1 MTVTTKIQKSEDS
14 QSKRSPIEAFGVV
27 DGCLTIGGVPLTRLA
42 QRVGQTPFFA
52 YDRALLDRRIAHLRD
67 VLPPTIHLHYAIKA
81 NPMPAVIQHLAGL
94 VDGFDVASALEMNW
108 AMDTTMPAERIS
120 FAGSGKT
127 PDELSRAVA
136 AGVIIHLESEREAE
150 IVDAIA
156 TSMGV
161 QAPVAIRVNPD
172 FELKSSGMKM
182 GGGPKQFGIDAERVP
197 DLLRRMGRMRLQFEG
212 FHIFSGSQNL
222 RPEALQDAQ
231 TKTVG
236 LAIEL
241 ARHAPSPVRVLNIG
255 GGFGIP
261 YFPNEVPLDLRP
273 VGETLHG
280 LSDQVAAALP
290 EAQLIIE
297 LGRYIVGEA
306 GIYVCRVVDRKVS
319 RGRTYLVTD
328 GGLHHQLAAS
338 GNFGQI
344 LRKNYPVAI
353 GNRMDDTDRAPT
365 DVVGCLCTPLDLL
378 GDQVELP
385 HGEVGDLIV
394 VFQSGAY
401 GKSASPAAFLGH
413 PEAVEVL
420 V

>member
-1 MTVTTKIQKSEDS
+1 MTITTKIPETADS
-14 QSKRSPIEAFGVV
+14 QSAGSPADAFGVE
-27 DGCLTIGGVPLTRLA
+27 DGCLTIGGMTLTRLA

-52 YDRALLDRRIAHLRD
+52 YDRSLLDRRIAHLRA
-67 VLPPTIHLHYAIKA
+67 VLPSDIHLHYAIKA
-81 NPMPAVIQHLAGL
+81 NPMPAVVQHLCGL
-94 VDGFDVASALEMNW
+94 VDGFDVASALEMNT
-108 AMDTTMPAERIS
+108 AMDTPMPAGRIS
-120 FAGSGKT
+120 FAGPGKT
-127 PDELSRAVA
+127 ASELSRAAA
-136 AGVIIHLESEREAE
+136 AGVVIHLESEREAE
-150 IVDAIA
+150 TLDGIA
-156 TSMGV
+156 KTLGIR
-161 QAPVAIRVNPD
+161 APVAIRVNPD

-197 DLLRRMGRMRLQFEG
+197 DLLRRMAGMSLRFEG

-222 RPEALQDAQ
+222 RAETLQDAQ
-231 TKTVG
+231 SKTVA

-241 ARHAPSPVRVLNIG
+241 ARHAPEPVRVLNIG

-261 YFPNEVPLDLRP
+261 YFPKDEPLDLAP
-273 VGETLHG
+273 VAETLG
-280 LSDQVAAALP
+280 ELSVKARAALP

-297 LGRYIVGEA
+297 LGRYMVGEA

-319 RGRTYLVTD
+319 RGRTFLVTD

-344 LRKNYPVAI
+344 IRRNYPIAV
-353 GNRMDDTDRAPT
+353 GNRMDDGERELA

-378 GDQVELP
+378 GDQVEIP
-385 HGEVGDLIV
+385 RAEVGDLIV

-401 GKSASPAAFLGH
+401 GRSASPAAFLSH

>member
-1 MTVTTKIQKSEDS
+1 MTITTKIQKTEGN
-14 QSKRSPIEAFGVV
+14 QSKRSPIDAFGVV
-27 DGCLTIGGVPLTRLA
+27 DGCLTVGGVPLTRLA

-52 YDRALLDRRIAHLRD
+52 YDRGLLDGRIAHLRS
-67 VLPPTIHLHYAIKA
+67 VLPSNIHLHYAIKA
-81 NPMPAVIQHLAGL
+81 NPMPAVIQHLSGL

-108 AMDTTMPAERIS
+108 AMDTPMPAGRIS
-120 FAGSGKT
+120 FAGPGKT
-127 PDELSRAVA
+127 PAELSRAVA

-150 IVDAIA
+150 IADAIA
-156 TSMGV
+156 RSMGV
-161 QAPVAIRVNPD
+161 KAPVAIRVNPD

-182 GGGPKQFGIDAERVP
+182 SGGPKQFGIDAERVP
-197 DLLRRMGRMRLQFEG
+197 DLLRRMAGMSLQFEG

-222 RPEALQDAQ
+222 RSEALQDAQ
-231 TKTVG
+231 TKTVA

-261 YFPNEVPLDLRP
+261 YFPNETTLDLAP
-273 VGETLHG
+273 VGETLAE
-280 LSDQVAAALP
+280 LSDKVAAALP
-290 EAQLIIE
+290 EAQLIVE

-319 RGRTYLVTD
+319 RGRTFLVTD

-344 LRKNYPVAI
+344 IRRNYPVAV
-353 GNRMDDTDRAPT
+353 GNRMEDDAREPV

-385 HGEVGDLIV
+385 RAEVGDLIV